1 MNIEIK
7 NIKFFDQM
15 SEETNAFHASIYID
29 GKRVGEAKNDG
40 KGGMT
45 DYRAIHH
52 DYLPLIKEAE
62 EYCIQLPP
70 LKFSDGGTLPMD
82 FELYIDTEVENFIKN
97 RETAKMQKKILKYQ
111 EDHIVFG
118 TELSFRMA
126 YWTMASKRR
135 APISFML
142 EKHPDAVKS
151 KLAEIKAQLKLGERI
166 LNTNLPKELL

>member
-7 NIKFFDQM
+7 NIQVFDKM

-29 GKRVGEAKNDG
+29 GKRVGEAKNNG

-45 DYRAIHH
+45 DYHAIHH
-52 DYLPLIKEAE
+52 DYMPLIKNAE
-62 EYCIQLPP
+62 EYCKELPP

-118 TELSFRMA
+118 TELSPRMA

-142 EKHPDAVKS
+142 EKHLDAVKS
-151 KLAEIKAQLKLGERI
+151 KLAEIKAQLKPGERI